1 MIKKSEYKVV
11 YDYKGH
17 QIEAGQNRWIP
28 DRGIAEKILANFR
41 SRPLYKDRSLY
52 LIEQETERELKPC
65 RSFNGKEVLNR
76 DHFYVDALSVGD
88 YVDKAIV
95 DDFINACMPASMRR
109 DCAQLGEP
117 YSTRVDKDGRHRS
130 TYLTFKQVGDGVF
143 EYCGDCFRG
152 MNKVTGTIPD
162 YLM

>member
-1 MIKKSEYKVV
+1 MEKAYKVV
-11 YDYKGH
+11 YDHKGY

-28 DRGIAEKILANFR
+28 NRGIAEKIMANFR
-41 SRPLYKDRSLY
+41 KRPLYRDYTLY
-52 LIEQETERELKPC
+52 LIERETERELLPC
-65 RSFNGKEVLNR
+65 EKFNGKEVINK

-88 YVDKAIV
+88 YVEADIV
-95 DDFINACMPASMRR
+95 NDLINALPPACLRR

-152 MNKVTGTIPD
+152 ENKVTGTIPD